1 MVCDRCNCYFT
12 FWAIFCPFTLLTAQK
27 NQIKHL
33 EISLFY
39 TCIKNYNHM
48 MHGSLDM
55 VCDRQTDRQT
65 EKVTYKGGVSPKY
78 SLLQQVLD
86 GIQNFNRFLCC
97 DNV

>member
-1 MVCDRCNCYFT
+1 
-12 FWAIFCPFTLLTAQK
+12 
-27 NQIKHL
+27 
-33 EISLFY
+33 
-39 TCIKNYNHM
+39 M

-65 EKVTYKGGVSPKY
+65 DRQKKWHIKVGVSPKY

-97 DNV
+97 DNVWCTNNYINYSK

>member
-1 MVCDRCNCYFT
+1 
-12 FWAIFCPFTLLTAQK
+12 
-27 NQIKHL
+27 
-33 EISLFY
+33 
-39 TCIKNYNHM
+39 M